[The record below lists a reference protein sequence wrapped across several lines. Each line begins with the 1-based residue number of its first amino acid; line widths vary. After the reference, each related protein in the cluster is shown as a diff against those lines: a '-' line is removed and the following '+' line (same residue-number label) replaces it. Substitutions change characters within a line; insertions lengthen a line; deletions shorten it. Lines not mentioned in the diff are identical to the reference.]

1 MAAQTNGEIQKIVTN
16 RRAYHDYS
24 VEEELE
30 AGLVLTGTEV
40 KSLRDGKAQLTDA
53 YAMIEG
59 GEAFMH
65 QVHISEYKQGNIF
78 NHEPRRVRKLLL
90 KRTEIERLVRK
101 VREKGYTLIPLE
113 LYFKRGRAKVKIG
126 LCKGKKQYD
135 KRATVRDRDLRRE
148 AERED

>member
-40 KSLRDGKAQLTDA
+40 KSLRDGKAQLNDA

-65 QVHISEYKQGNIF
+65 QVHIAEYKQGNIF

-90 KRTEIERLVRK
+90 KRTEIERLIRK